1 MNALRLTSFNSG
13 CGTLDNKNRKKK
25 KKRMKSSNF
34 SPFACVAAKITTR
47 PGQVGVCNG
56 YVLEGEELEA
66 LFNTR
71 QDLKLPLENCPET
84 QL

>member
-1 MNALRLTSFNSG
+1 MNIENRWKQNEILKFLTF
-13 CGTLDNKNRKKK
+13 CL
-25 KKRMKSSNF
+25 
-34 SPFACVAAKITTR
+34 CVAAKITTR

-71 QDLKLPLENCPET
+71 QDLKLPVENSPGA